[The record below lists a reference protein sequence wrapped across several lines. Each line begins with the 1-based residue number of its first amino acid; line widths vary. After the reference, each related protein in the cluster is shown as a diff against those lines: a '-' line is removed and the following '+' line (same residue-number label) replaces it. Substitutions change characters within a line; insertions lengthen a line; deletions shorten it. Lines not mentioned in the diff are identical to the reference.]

1 MTPEYVTF
9 SNLIIDDIV
18 LSDGRSFMNTL
29 GGAGTHALI
38 GMRVWSGRLGFMAT
52 VGLDFDPQHRASLEA
67 LGVDLRGLIER
78 QEYRTARAWQLFEPD
93 ERRIEV
99 FRTSEEDFERAK
111 PRFDDIPADY
121 L

>member
-38 GMRVWSGRLGFMAT
+38 GMRVWSDRLGMIST
-52 VGLDFDPQHRASLEA
+52 IGKDFDPQHR
-67 LGVDLRGLIER
+67 V
-78 QEYRTARAWQLFEPD
+78 
-93 ERRIEV
+93 
-99 FRTSEEDFERAK
+99 
-111 PRFDDIPADY
+111 
-121 L
+121 